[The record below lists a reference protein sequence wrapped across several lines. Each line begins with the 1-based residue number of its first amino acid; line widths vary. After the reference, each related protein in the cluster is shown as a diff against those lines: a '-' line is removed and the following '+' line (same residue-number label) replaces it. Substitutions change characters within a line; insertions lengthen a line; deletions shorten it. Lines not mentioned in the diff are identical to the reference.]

1 MIDNASLLDFQQL
14 SDGLARA
21 AITSKHKV
29 IAISGAQGSGKTTLA
44 AMLAEALVAKGQSAA
59 VVSLDD
65 YYLGRTARQQLAR
78 DVHPLLQTRGVPG
91 THQIDRLL
99 ADLLAQRAGL
109 PVTRPRFCKATD
121 DCLAD
126 LPAGQVDVLILEG
139 WCIGLL
145 PLTEPQ
151 LLAQPNSL
159 EQQADADA
167 RWRHWVNQQ
176 LSGTYQQVWAQCD
189 ALYLLQAPDWLQVC
203 QWRAQAEARLR
214 AQQRGGMDPTTL
226 ALFMQHYQRWT
237 LQLLA
242 GHHVPLTATYY
253 LNETHQIYHQ
263 C

>member
-1 MIDNASLLDFQQL
+1 VSDSGSLLDFQQL
-14 SDGLARA
+14 SDILAHA
-21 AITSKHKV
+21 AIAAGHKV
-29 IAISGAQGSGKTTLA
+29 VAISGAQGCGKTTLA
-44 AMLAEALVAKGQSAA
+44 TLLAEALVAKGQRCA

-78 DVHPLLQTRGVPG
+78 EIHPLLKTRGVPG

-99 ADLLAQRAGL
+99 ADLRAQHAGL

-126 LPAGQVDVLILEG
+126 RPACQVDVLILEG

-145 PLTEPQ
+145 PLTESQ
-151 LLAQPNSL
+151 LLAQPNVL

-167 RWRHWVNQQ
+167 GWRYWVNQQ
-176 LSGTYQQVWAQCD
+176 LSGTYQQVWAHCD

-203 QWRAQAEARLR
+203 RWRAQAE
-214 AQQRGGMDPTTL
+214 QQLWAASGSGMDPATL

-237 LQLLA
+237 MQLLA
-242 GHHVPLTATYY
+242 GHHVALTAKYY

-263 C
+263 H